1 MTQARLSELMSKA
14 QESKIEINE
23 LAEIC
28 GAILESVSRHSKE
41 IKSRLKNLED
51 QVNTISTK
59 LEEIAENQSP
69 AFGVILEDEED

>member
-41 IKSRLKNLED
+41 IKTRLKNLED
-51 QVNTISTK
+51 QVNTISAK